1 MKVVLVSLY
10 DYGSLGVR
18 TLHSVVR
25 ARGDEVHS
33 VFFKT
38 LRYNNIQPPTERE
51 YRLVV
56 DHIASLQPDLV
67 GISLRSSFFDIARV
81 LTRAIKNRIEVPVA
95 WGGTHVTLDP
105 ESAIVHCDYAVVG
118 EGEWPLTDLV
128 QALASH
134 GPDDAIPNVWRNR
147 GGSVARNA
155 PRNLTALDPLPFPD
169 WTDAD
174 KVYVENDAFEH
185 PGFAGLSEYVI
196 MTARGCPFQCTYCCN
211 NALHRIYDG
220 KGKWSRRRSV
230 DNVIQELREAKALF
244 PRMARV
250 NFQDD
255 VFTMDRAWTT
265 TFAERYRAEIGLPF
279 SAMTHP
285 GFCDSDVLALLKQ
298 AGLRALKMGIQSGSA
313 EIRKNLFKRF
323 QTDEVI
329 LEAAGTIAHHGID
342 ISYDIIVNNPY
353 ETTRDKEITLD
364 LLLKLPR
371 PFKLTIYSL
380 IYFPHT
386 ALTEKALRDGK
397 ITEGDVE
404 NHRKKTFSHWRMRID
419 LQDEQE
425 DLFYCSL
432 YRLSSTVTP
441 KWMVRA
447 AGRSETLKRHP
458 SLLGPARHMDYVSYV
473 VRGVRKRL
481 RRR

>member
-1 MKVVLVSLY
+1 MKVVLISLY

-18 TLHSVVR
+18 TLHSVLR
-25 ARGDEVHS
+25 SRGVEAPS

-38 LRYNNIQPPTERE
+38 LRYNNIQTPTEHE
-51 YRLVV
+51 YQMVV
-56 DHIASLQPDLV
+56 DHVASFQPDLV
-67 GISLRSSFFDIARV
+67 GISLRSSFYDIARV
-81 LTRAIKNRIEVPVA
+81 LTRAIKDRIVVPVV

-105 ESAIVHCDYAVVG
+105 ESAIAHADYAVVG
-118 EGEWPLTDLV
+118 EGEWPLVDLAH
-128 QALASH
+128 ALESR
-134 GPDDAIPNVWRNR
+134 GPDDAIPNVWCNHD
-147 GGSVARNA
+147 GTITRNA

-169 WTDAD
+169 WTDTD
-174 KVYVENDAFEH
+174 KVYVENDTFEH
-185 PGFAGLSEYVI
+185 PEFGNLSEYWI

-230 DNVIQELREAKALF
+230 NSVIQELREAKARF
-244 PRMARV
+244 PRMSRV

-255 VFTMDRAWTT
+255 VFTMDRAWTKA
-265 TFAERYRAEIGLPF
+265 FAEQYRAEIALPF

-285 GFCDSDVLALLKQ
+285 GFCDSEILALLKQ
-298 AGLRALKMGIQSGSA
+298 AGLRALKMGIQSGSS
-313 EIRKNLFKRF
+313 EIRRNLFRRN

-329 LEAAGTIAHHGID
+329 LDAAHTIARQGLD

-353 ETTRDKEITLD
+353 ENTRDKEITLD

-386 ALTEKALRDGK
+386 ALTEKALHDGI
-397 ITEGDVE
+397 ITEADVE
-404 NHRKKTFSHWRMRID
+404 NHRKKTFSHWRMRIE
-419 LQDEQE
+419 LQHERE
-425 DLFYCSL
+425 DLFFCSL
-432 YRLSSTVTP
+432 YKLASTVTP

-447 AGRSETLKRHP
+447 MGRSRVLKSRP
-458 SLLGPARHMDYVSYV
+458 ALLGPTRHMGFVSYAL
-473 VRGVRKRL
+473 RGIRKRL
-481 RRR
+481 PV